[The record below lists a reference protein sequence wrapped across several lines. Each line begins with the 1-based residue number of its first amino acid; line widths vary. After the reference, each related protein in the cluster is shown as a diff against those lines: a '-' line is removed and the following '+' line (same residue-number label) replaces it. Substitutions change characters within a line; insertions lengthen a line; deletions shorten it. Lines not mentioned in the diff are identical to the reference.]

1 MKLKYDKNK
10 NLFWVRDV
18 NKICT
23 HYRFTEMIDNANNQ
37 VILYIRFYDIEE
49 MNKYYHNKEYNFSK
63 IKFDEYG
70 RVKITDFDK
79 NKFTI
84 NLPNIPKYIECSKL
98 TKVTSFQSE
107 TYIVHIDKLSTK
119 TITNS

>member
-23 HYRFTEMIDNANNQ
+23 HYKFTETIDNTDNK

-49 MNKYYHNKEYNFSK
+49 MNKYYPNNENDFHK

-79 NKFTI
+79 SKFTI

-107 TYIVHIDKLSTK
+107 TYIVHIDKLPTK
-119 TITNS
+119 TSTNS